1 MGGSL
6 RDHATPR
13 PNRALFG
20 LGTGRASGRLGKRA
34 RDDIGTRRD
43 RSALR
48 HAGTHRL
55 PTTLDRT
62 SSPIR
67 WHSSKARA
75 GHGKSI
81 TDVPGWGN
89 PIPPSCHKT
98 TVPFCLDFPGRLTVY
113 TRLPRLLG
121 AALVVAS
128 SRRRAPG
135 LEGHGSE
142 PPGNI
147 FGHMEIATILTSL
160 GRRGRTITRASRP
173 CCCVQRRRQPKD
185 ISWGSP
191 PWGYS
196 NATAPG
202 NRTTAPRNLSLTSS
216 HSYIERDSSFEAS
229 GPRPGCDI
237 ACTFGLHRRRS
248 DRMCKFTSTALEGRD
263 SWGPCGPPHDRGR
276 ELGECTANRAP
287 PSTPRSTGVPARADG
302 VASRAQLERCVRLQN
317 RRRRTT
323 EK

>member
-1 MGGSL
+1 MGQSYPPLVPQDHRPVLL
-6 RDHATPR
+6 RFPGPAHGLQTP
-13 PNRALFG
+13 
-20 LGTGRASGRLGKRA
+20 
-34 RDDIGTRRD
+34 
-43 RSALR
+43 
-48 HAGTHRL
+48 
-55 PTTLDRT
+55 
-62 SSPIR
+62 SSPSR
-67 WHSSKARA
+67 CRPSRCELPA
-75 GHGKSI
+75 
-81 TDVPGWGN
+81 PG
-89 PIPPSCHKT
+89 
-98 TVPFCLDFPGRLTVY
+98 
-113 TRLPRLLG
+113 PRLK
-121 AALVVAS
+121 
-128 SRRRAPG
+128 
-135 LEGHGSE
+135 GHGSE

-160 GRRGRTITRASRP
+160 GRRGRTITRAFRP
-173 CCCVQRRRQPKD
+173 CYCVQRRRQPKD
-185 ISWGSP
+185 IGWGFP

-276 ELGECTANRAP
+276 ELGVCTANRAP

-302 VASRAQLERCVRLQN
+302 VASRARKGVCDCKIAVVALL
-317 RRRRTT
+317 
-323 EK
+323 